1 MARPRLHDLDA
12 LLDAA
17 ESLLAES
24 DDRAVTI
31 RAVAQR
37 AGASSGSLYHAF
49 SSRNELLGRLWLR
62 AARRFLDLQRS
73 AVDAELAA
81 GDGWEA
87 AVSATIAAATTLRDL
102 REASTSTAE
111 VLIRHRRE
119 VLIDEG
125 LPDDLTDDLRALD
138 ADLLTILRR
147 LADSL
152 FGRHDRRAVETVAIC
167 VVDLPPALLNGRR
180 ERLVDPVA
188 ALAAAV
194 RGVLEAATKA
204 D

>member
-31 RAVAQR
+31 RAVADR

-49 SSRNELLGRLWLR
+49 SSRNELLGRMWLR
-62 AARRFLDLQRS
+62 AALRFLDLQNR
-73 AVDAELAA
+73 AVDAALAT
-81 GDGWEA
+81 GDGWDA
-87 AVSATIAAATTLRDL
+87 AVSATVAAATTLRDL
-102 REASTSTAE
+102 RRESAATAE
-111 VLIRHRRE
+111 VLIRYRRE
-119 VLIDEG
+119 ALIDDG
-125 LPDDLTDDLRALD
+125 LSAELVAELRALD
-138 ADLLTILRR
+138 ADLLGVLRR
-147 LADSL
+147 LSDAL

-167 VVDLPPALLNGRR
+167 VVDLPPSLLDGRR
-180 ERLVDPVA
+180 ERLVDPAA

-194 RGVLEAATKA
+194 GGVLEAARA
-204 D
+204 A